1 MLSNT
6 GVYAVKKRKKP
17 VQKTKKT
24 PAPDVV
30 KSNPSKRHR
39 DRLNGELDRLTG
51 LLPFPEDVRSRLDKL
66 SVLRISVGYLKVKSF
81 FKATMKK
88 SSVLF
93 PGGDGLNMNGM
104 NAPTFSEGDL
114 LLQALNGFVL
124 VVTAEGHVFYASPT
138 IQDYLGFHQSDVVHQ
153 SVFELIHTDDRA
165 TFRRQLHFALNPKPF
180 DPEQGGDGMASS
192 SDITRN
198 IVTYNP
204 EQLPPENS
212 SFLERNFVCRFRCL
226 LDNSSGFLA
235 LNFQGRLKF
244 LHGQSMLGDDGT
256 RSQPRLGLFT
266 IATPVH
272 TPSILEI
279 RTKTIFFQTKHKL
292 DFTPTGVDARGKV
305 VLGYS
310 EIELCMRGSGYQF
323 IHAADMMYCADSH
336 VRMIKTGESGLTT
349 FRLLQK
355 TGCWVWV
362 QANARLVYKGG
373 RPDFIIARQRALLN
387 SEGEENLRQRKMQLP
402 FSFTTGEALLYE
414 TGPTLDAT
422 EFQTNPPKICK
433 VESLDPQSLLGS
445 LLKQDESVYTR
456 PQEPQL
462 PIDQVFMDSRALT
475 NVACNSWQSS
485 MEPQG
490 PDGDDDGDSP
500 REVKQEGALVAMIDA
515 LEKMAQDGDLCAA
528 LQGMDV
534 GMAELMEWEST
545 LLRLSQDS
553 NGTGSGDTSLELDD
567 IMTNDIFS
575 YVEEALFKESSEG
588 SGGELNCSTMVNNN
602 PNLFT
607 GVLDNKNQGG
617 PFTGVVSPTCAG
629 QCKPA
634 LLDKFSDV
642 QNGSP
647 VNDLNGISHSQVTGN
662 RAVGLVGQNQAGQI
676 QAGQIQAGQNQAGQI
691 QAGPQQVF
699 KSTQRLSHFDPQIP
713 QIPQTG
719 LNIPILQQLQLND
732 IFTPSL
738 ELPELSNP
746 HSSGQNESVTFSTCM
761 AGSCAQ
767 APNNHMGSPQIIA
780 GQVQFNQP
788 LPQRF
793 PHNGLPAVMAPNGPE
808 EISVPQ
814 SNHLPPILVDAW
826 ASLNPSNDFVSPQI
840 FCSAP
845 FQSLKTQKVQQWP
858 QNQQHQLPPP
868 ASTMKNGHQFIPDC
882 HSQATET
889 QRVPLTGLWPQNT
902 NGPYHQPQQGGLANG
917 QPAPSGSCM
926 FENVSP
932 PLPNRNS
939 HVDCTRLPPPLSV
952 CQNRMVDPQDQSYF
966 QWGPSEPVVDTSA
979 IVQDNA
985 GISFPSRPL
994 VANITTPESL
1004 LAMQQY
1010 LSGCNRVGQTQIPS
1024 LCVVD
1029 SNGTFSSPLLVNGTF
1044 SSAPLVNGTF
1054 SSAPL
1059 VNGTF
1064 SSAPLVNGTFSSAPL
1079 VNGTFSSAPL
1089 VNGTFSS
1096 APLVNGTFSSA
1107 PLVNGTMC
1115 FTDHNQTNYCDF

>member
-17 VQKTKKT
+17 VQKTKKS

-81 FKATMKK
+81 FKTTMKK

-93 PGGDGLNMNGM
+93 PGGDDLNMNGM

-124 VVTAEGHVFYASPT
+124 VVTAEGHVFYSSPT

-244 LHGQSMLGDDGT
+244 LHCQSMLGDDGT
-256 RSQPRLGLFT
+256 HSQPRLGLFT

-279 RTKTIFFQTKHKL
+279 RNKTIFFQTKHKL

-445 LLKQDESVYTR
+445 LLKQDESVYTQ

-485 MEPQG
+485 VEPQG
-490 PDGDDDGDSP
+490 PDGVDDGDSP
-500 REVKQEGALVAMIDA
+500 REVKHEGALVAMIDA

-534 GMAELMEWEST
+534 GTAELMEWENT
-545 LLRLSQDS
+545 LLRLSQNS

-588 SGGELNCSTMVNNN
+588 SGNQPNCSTMVNND

-607 GVLDNKNQGG
+607 GVLDNNNQGG
-617 PFTGVVSPTCAG
+617 PFTGVVSPTGAG
-629 QCKPA
+629 QCKPG
-634 LLDKFSDV
+634 LLDKFSFV

-647 VNDLNGISHSQVTGN
+647 GNDLNGISHSQVTGN
-662 RAVGLVGQNQAGQI
+662 RVVGL
-676 QAGQIQAGQNQAGQI
+676 AGQNQAGQNQGGQN

-699 KSTQRLSHFDPQIP
+699 KSTQRLSHFGP

-746 HSSGQNESVTFSTCM
+746 HSSGQNESVTLSTSM

-780 GQVQFNQP
+780 G
-788 LPQRF
+788 
-793 PHNGLPAVMAPNGPE
+793 
-808 EISVPQ
+808 
-814 SNHLPPILVDAW
+814 
-826 ASLNPSNDFVSPQI
+826 
-840 FCSAP
+840 
-845 FQSLKTQKVQQWP
+845 QSLKTQKVQQWP

-868 ASTMKNGHQFIPDC
+868 ASTMKNGHQLIPDC

-902 NGPYHQPQQGGLANG
+902 NGLYHQPQQRRLANG
-917 QPAPSGSCM
+917 QPAPSSSCM

-939 HVDCTRLPPPLSV
+939 HVDGTILPPPLSV
-952 CQNRMVDPQDQSYF
+952 CQRRMVDPQDQSYL

-979 IVQDNA
+979 IIQDNT
-985 GISFPSRPL
+985 GISFPARPL

-1010 LSGCNRVGQTQIPS
+1010 LSGRNRVGQTQVTMSPLS
-1024 LCVVD
+1024 VVD
-1029 SNGTFSSPLLVNGTF
+1029 GALTFSLPHNLVLLVKSRG
-1044 SSAPLVNGTF
+1044 
-1054 SSAPL
+1054 
-1059 VNGTF
+1059 
-1064 SSAPLVNGTFSSAPL
+1064 
-1079 VNGTFSSAPL
+1079 
-1089 VNGTFSS
+1089 
-1096 APLVNGTFSSA
+1096 
-1107 PLVNGTMC
+1107 
-1115 FTDHNQTNYCDF
+1115 

>member
-17 VQKTKKT
+17 VQKTKKS

-81 FKATMKK
+81 FKTTMKK

-93 PGGDGLNMNGM
+93 PGGDDLNMNGM

-124 VVTAEGHVFYASPT
+124 VVTAEGHVFYSSPT

-244 LHGQSMLGDDGT
+244 LHCQSMLGDDGT
-256 RSQPRLGLFT
+256 HSQPRLGLFT

-279 RTKTIFFQTKHKL
+279 RNKTIFFQTKHKL

-445 LLKQDESVYTR
+445 LLKQDESVYTQ

-485 MEPQG
+485 VEPQG
-490 PDGDDDGDSP
+490 PDGVDDGDSP
-500 REVKQEGALVAMIDA
+500 REVKHEGALVAMIDA

-534 GMAELMEWEST
+534 GTAELMEWENT
-545 LLRLSQDS
+545 LLRLSQNS

-588 SGGELNCSTMVNNN
+588 SGNQPNCSTMVNND

-607 GVLDNKNQGG
+607 GVLDNNNQGG
-617 PFTGVVSPTCAG
+617 PFTGVVSPTGAG
-629 QCKPA
+629 QCKPG
-634 LLDKFSDV
+634 LLDKFSFV

-647 VNDLNGISHSQVTGN
+647 GNDLNGISHSQVTGN
-662 RAVGLVGQNQAGQI
+662 RVVGL
-676 QAGQIQAGQNQAGQI
+676 AGQNQAGQNQGGQN

-699 KSTQRLSHFDPQIP
+699 KSTQRLSHFGP

-746 HSSGQNESVTFSTCM
+746 HSSGQNESVTLSTSM

-780 GQVQFNQP
+780 GQVQSNQP
-788 LPQRF
+788 PPQCF
-793 PHNGLPAVMAPNGPE
+793 PHNGLPAAMEPNRPE

-826 ASLNPSNDFVSPQI
+826 ASLIPSNGFVSPQI
-840 FCSAP
+840 ACSAP

-868 ASTMKNGHQFIPDC
+868 ASTMKNGHQLIPDC

-902 NGPYHQPQQGGLANG
+902 NGLYHQPQQRRLANG
-917 QPAPSGSCM
+917 QPAPSSSCM

-939 HVDCTRLPPPLSV
+939 HVDGTILPPPLSV
-952 CQNRMVDPQDQSYF
+952 CQRRMVDPQDQSYL

-979 IVQDNA
+979 IIQDNT
-985 GISFPSRPL
+985 GISFPARPL

-1010 LSGCNRVGQTQIPS
+1010 LSGRNRVGQTQIPS

-1029 SNGTFSSPLLVNGTF
+1029 T
-1044 SSAPLVNGTF
+1044 PLVNGTF
-1054 SSAPL
+1054 C
-1059 VNGTF
+1059 
-1064 SSAPLVNGTFSSAPL
+1064 
-1079 VNGTFSSAPL
+1079 
-1089 VNGTFSS
+1089 
-1096 APLVNGTFSSA
+1096 SA

>member
-24 PAPDVV
+24 PDVV

-66 SVLRISVGYLKVKSF
+66 SVLRLGVGYLKVKSF

-93 PGGDGLNMNGM
+93 PSGNGLNMNGM
-104 NAPTFSEGDL
+104 NATNFSEGDL
-114 LLQALNGFVL
+114 LLQALNGFVM
-124 VVTAEGHVFYASPT
+124 VVTAEGHVFYASAT

-165 TFRRQLHFALNPKPF
+165 MFRRQLHFALNPKAF
-180 DPEQGGDGMASS
+180 DPEQGGDGMESS

-198 IVTYNP
+198 IVSYNP

-244 LHGQSMLGDDGT
+244 LHGQSMLGEDGT
-256 RSQPRLGLFT
+256 LSQPRLGLFT
-266 IATPVH
+266 IATPVQ

-310 EIELCMRGSGYQF
+310 EMELCMRGSGYQF
-323 IHAADMMYCADSH
+323 IHAADMMYCADNH

-422 EFQTNPPKICK
+422 EFQTNPPKIRK

-445 LLKQDESVYTR
+445 LLKQDESIYTQ

-475 NVACNSWQSS
+475 NVACNSWQSI
-485 MEPQG
+485 MEAQG
-490 PDGDDDGDSP
+490 PDGDDEGDGP
-500 REVKQEGALVAMIDA
+500 REVKQEGALVAMIDT
-515 LEKMAQDGDLCAA
+515 LEKMARDGELCAA
-528 LQGMDV
+528 LQGRGV
-534 GMAELMEWEST
+534 ELMEWESV

-553 NGTGSGDTSLELDD
+553 NGSGSGDTPLDLDD

-575 YVEEALFKESSEG
+575 YVEDTLFKESSEG
-588 SGGELNCSTMVNNN
+588 IGYQPNCSTMVNNN

-607 GVLDNKNQGG
+607 GVLNNNNQGG
-617 PFTGVVSPTCAG
+617 PFTGVVSPTGAG
-629 QCKPA
+629 QCKPG
-634 LLDKFSDV
+634 LLNNCSFFH
-642 QNGSP
+642 NGSP
-647 VNDLNGISHSQVTGN
+647 VNGLNGISHSQITGN
-662 RAVGLVGQNQAGQI
+662 RAVGLAGQNQAGQI
-676 QAGQIQAGQNQAGQI
+676 QAGRNQAGQNQAGQIQAGQNQAGQNQAGQNQAEQI
-691 QAGPQQVF
+691 QAGQNQAGQNQAGQNQAGQIQAGQNQAGPQQVF
-699 KSTQRLSHFDPQIP
+699 KRTQRLSHFGPQIP
-713 QIPQTG
+713 QILQTG
-719 LNIPILQQLQLND
+719 LNIPTLQQLQLND
-732 IFTPSL
+732 IVSPSL
-738 ELPELSNP
+738 ELPELNIP
-746 HSSGQNESVTFSTCM
+746 HSSGQNGSVTFSM
-761 AGSCAQ
+761 VGSCAQ

-780 GQVQFNQP
+780 GQVQSNQP
-788 LPQRF
+788 PPQHF
-793 PHNGLPAVMAPNGPE
+793 PHNGLPAAMAPNVPE
-808 EISVPQ
+808 KISVPQ
-814 SNHLPPILVDAW
+814 SNHVAPILMDAW
-826 ASLNPSNDFVSPQI
+826 ASLIPSNGFVSPQI
-840 FCSAP
+840 ESSNLNQSNPLLTACLQGNSAP

-858 QNQQHQLPPP
+858 QNQNQHQQQQLPPP
-868 ASTMKNGHQFIPDC
+868 VSTMQDGTMQNGHRFIPDC

-902 NGPYHQPQQGGLANG
+902 NGLYHQLQQGGLANG
-917 QPAPSGSCM
+917 QPAPSSSCM

-932 PLPNRNS
+932 PLPNGNS
-939 HVDCTRLPPPLSV
+939 HVDGTRLPPTLSV
-952 CQNRMVDPQDQSYF
+952 CQRRIGDHQDQSPPQGSCYF
-966 QWGPSEPVVDTSA
+966 QWGPSEPVVGTSA
-979 IVQDNA
+979 IIQDNA
-985 GISFPSRPL
+985 RISSLSHPL
-994 VANITTPESL
+994 VANITTPEDL
-1004 LAMQQY
+1004 LAMQQC
-1010 LSGCNRVGQTQIPS
+1010 LAGCNRVGQTQIPS
-1024 LCVVD
+1024 LPVVD
-1029 SNGTFSSPLLVNGTF
+1029 SNGTFSLP
-1044 SSAPLVNGTF
+1044 
-1054 SSAPL
+1054 
-1059 VNGTF
+1059 
-1064 SSAPLVNGTFSSAPL
+1064 
-1079 VNGTFSSAPL
+1079 
-1089 VNGTFSS
+1089 
-1096 APLVNGTFSSA
+1096 

-1115 FTDHNQTNYCDF
+1115 FTEHNQTNYCDF

>member
-17 VQKTKKT
+17 VQKTKKS

-81 FKATMKK
+81 FKTTMKK

-124 VVTAEGHVFYASPT
+124 VVTAEGHVFYSSPT

-244 LHGQSMLGDDGT
+244 LHCQSMLGDDGT
-256 RSQPRLGLFT
+256 HSQPRLGLFT

-279 RTKTIFFQTKHKL
+279 RNKTIFFQTKHKL

-323 IHAADMMYCADSH
+323 IHAADMMYCADNH

-445 LLKQDESVYTR
+445 LLKQDESVYTQ

-475 NVACNSWQSS
+475 NVASNSWQSS

-490 PDGDDDGDSP
+490 PDGVDDGDSP
-500 REVKQEGALVAMIDA
+500 REVKHEGALVAMIDA
-515 LEKMAQDGDLCAA
+515 LERMAQDGDLCAA

-534 GMAELMEWEST
+534 GTAELMEWEST
-545 LLRLSQDS
+545 LLRLSQNS

-588 SGGELNCSTMVNNN
+588 SGNQPNCSTMVNND

-607 GVLDNKNQGG
+607 GVLDNNNQGG
-617 PFTGVVSPTCAG
+617 PFTGVVSPTTGAG
-629 QCKPA
+629 QCKPG
-634 LLDKFSDV
+634 LLDKFSFV

-662 RAVGLVGQNQAGQI
+662 RVVGL
-676 QAGQIQAGQNQAGQI
+676 AGQNQGGQN

-699 KSTQRLSHFDPQIP
+699 KSTQRLSHFGPQIP
-713 QIPQTG
+713 QAG

-746 HSSGQNESVTFSTCM
+746 HSSGQNESVTLSTSM

-780 GQVQFNQP
+780 GQVQSNQP
-788 LPQRF
+788 PPQCF
-793 PHNGLPAVMAPNGPE
+793 PHNGLPAAMAPNGPE

-826 ASLNPSNDFVSPQI
+826 ASLIPSNGFVSPQI
-840 FCSAP
+840 ACSAP
-845 FQSLKTQKVQQWP
+845 FQSLKSQKVQQWP
-858 QNQQHQLPPP
+858 QNQQHQLPPST
-868 ASTMKNGHQFIPDC
+868 STMKNGHQFIPDC

-902 NGPYHQPQQGGLANG
+902 NGLYHQPQQGRLANG
-917 QPAPSGSCM
+917 QPTPSGSCM
-926 FENVSP
+926 FENVLP

-939 HVDCTRLPPPLSV
+939 HVDGTILPPPLSA
-952 CQNRMVDPQDQSYF
+952 CQRRMVDPQDQSYL

-979 IVQDNA
+979 IIQDNT
-985 GISFPSRPL
+985 GISFPARPL

-1010 LSGCNRVGQTQIPS
+1010 LSGRNRVRQTQIPS

-1029 SNGTFSSPLLVNGTF
+1029 SNGTFSSAPLVNGTF
-1044 SSAPLVNGTF
+1044 SSSPLVNGTF

-1079 VNGTFSSAPL
+1079 VNGTFSS
-1089 VNGTFSS
+1089 S
-1096 APLVNGTFSSA
+1096 

>member
-104 NAPTFSEGDL
+104 NTPTFSEGDL

-272 TPSILEI
+272 APSILEI
-279 RTKTIFFQTKHKL
+279 RSKTIFFQTKHKL

-323 IHAADMMYCADSH
+323 IHAADMMYCADNH

-362 QANARLVYKGG
+362 QSNARLVYKGG

-422 EFQTNPPKICK
+422 EFQTNPPKICN

-445 LLKQDESVYTR
+445 LLKQDESIYTQ

-490 PDGDDDGDSP
+490 PDVDDDGDSP

-515 LEKMAQDGDLCAA
+515 LERMAQDGDLCAA

-534 GMAELMEWEST
+534 GTAELMEWEST

-553 NGTGSGDTSLELDD
+553 NGTGSGDTSLDLDD

-588 SGGELNCSTMVNNN
+588 SGNQPNCSTMINHN

-607 GVLDNKNQGG
+607 AVLDNNNQGE
-617 PFTGVVSPTCAG
+617 PFTGVVSPTGAG
-629 QCKPA
+629 QCKPG
-634 LLDKFSDV
+634 LLDKFSFV
-642 QNGSP
+642 QNGSA
-647 VNDLNGISHSQVTGN
+647 VNNLNGISHSQVTGN
-662 RAVGLVGQNQAGQI
+662 RAVGLAGQIQAGQIQAGQIQAGQIQAGQNQAGQNQAGQNQAGQI
-676 QAGQIQAGQNQAGQI
+676 QAGQIQAGQNQAG
-691 QAGPQQVF
+691 PQQVF
-699 KSTQRLSHFDPQIP
+699 KSTQRLSHFGP

-746 HSSGQNESVTFSTCM
+746 HSSGQNESVTFSTSM
-761 AGSCAQ
+761 SGSCAQ
-767 APNNHMGSPQIIA
+767 APNNHIGSPQIIA
-780 GQVQFNQP
+780 GQVQSNQP
-788 LPQRF
+788 PAQRF
-793 PHNGLPAVMAPNGPE
+793 PHNGLPAAMAPNGPE

-826 ASLNPSNDFVSPQI
+826 ASLIPSNGFVSPQI
-840 FCSAP
+840 ACSAP
-845 FQSLKTQKVQQWP
+845 FQSLKTQKAPQWP

-902 NGPYHQPQQGGLANG
+902 NGLYHQPQQGRLANG
-917 QPAPSGSCM
+917 QPAPTGSCM

-939 HVDCTRLPPPLSV
+939 HIDGTRLPPPSSV
-952 CQNRMVDPQDQSYF
+952 CQRRMVDPQDQSYF
-966 QWGPSEPVVDTSA
+966 QWGPSEPVVGTSA
-979 IVQDNA
+979 IIQDNT

-1010 LSGCNRVGQTQIPS
+1010 LAGRNRVGQTQIPS

-1029 SNGTFSSPLLVNGTF
+1029 SNGTFSSP
-1044 SSAPLVNGTF
+1044 PLVNGTF
-1054 SSAPL
+1054 SSP
-1059 VNGTF
+1059 
-1064 SSAPLVNGTFSSAPL
+1064 
-1079 VNGTFSSAPL
+1079 
-1089 VNGTFSS
+1089 
-1096 APLVNGTFSSA
+1096 PLVNGTFSSA

>member
-1 MLSNT
+1 QQSYGL
-6 GVYAVKKRKKP
+6 GVEAVKEPFGPRLGAL
-17 VQKTKKT
+17 KT

-104 NAPTFSEGDL
+104 NTPTFSEGDL

-272 TPSILEI
+272 APSILEI
-279 RTKTIFFQTKHKL
+279 RSKTIFFQTKHKL

-323 IHAADMMYCADSH
+323 IHAADMMYCADNH

-362 QANARLVYKGG
+362 QSNARLVYKGG

-422 EFQTNPPKICK
+422 EFQTNPPKICN

-445 LLKQDESVYTR
+445 LLKQDESIYTQ

-490 PDGDDDGDSP
+490 PDVDDDGDSP

-515 LEKMAQDGDLCAA
+515 LERMAQDGDLCAA

-534 GMAELMEWEST
+534 GTAELMEWEST

-553 NGTGSGDTSLELDD
+553 NGTGSGDTSLDLDD

-588 SGGELNCSTMVNNN
+588 SGNQPNCSTMINHN

-607 GVLDNKNQGG
+607 AVLDNNNQGE
-617 PFTGVVSPTCAG
+617 PFTGVVSPTGAG
-629 QCKPA
+629 QCKPG
-634 LLDKFSDV
+634 LLDKFSFV
-642 QNGSP
+642 QNGSA
-647 VNDLNGISHSQVTGN
+647 VNNLNGISHSQVTGN
-662 RAVGLVGQNQAGQI
+662 RAVGL
-676 QAGQIQAGQNQAGQI
+676 AGQN

-699 KSTQRLSHFDPQIP
+699 KSTQRLSHFGP

-746 HSSGQNESVTFSTCM
+746 HSSGQNESVTFSTSM
-761 AGSCAQ
+761 SGSCAQ
-767 APNNHMGSPQIIA
+767 APNNHIGSPQIIA
-780 GQVQFNQP
+780 GQVQSNQP
-788 LPQRF
+788 PAQRF
-793 PHNGLPAVMAPNGPE
+793 PHNGLPAAMAPNGPE

-826 ASLNPSNDFVSPQI
+826 ASLIPSNGFVSPQI
-840 FCSAP
+840 ACSAP
-845 FQSLKTQKVQQWP
+845 FQSLKTQKAPQWP

-902 NGPYHQPQQGGLANG
+902 NGLYHQPQQGRLANG
-917 QPAPSGSCM
+917 QPAPTGSCM

-939 HVDCTRLPPPLSV
+939 HIDGTRLPPPSSV
-952 CQNRMVDPQDQSYF
+952 CQRRMVDPQDQSYF
-966 QWGPSEPVVDTSA
+966 QWGPSEPVVGTSA
-979 IVQDNA
+979 IIQDNT

-1010 LSGCNRVGQTQIPS
+1010 LAGRNRVGQTQIPS

-1029 SNGTFSSPLLVNGTF
+1029 T
-1044 SSAPLVNGTF
+1044 
-1054 SSAPL
+1054 
-1059 VNGTF
+1059 
-1064 SSAPLVNGTFSSAPL
+1064 
-1079 VNGTFSSAPL
+1079 
-1089 VNGTFSS
+1089 
-1096 APLVNGTFSSA
+1096 

>member
-1 MLSNT
+1 MLVLT
-6 GVYAVKKRKKP
+6 PEPAKWKKIFRSAFEH
-17 VQKTKKT
+17 VTCF
-24 PAPDVV
+24 
-30 KSNPSKRHR
+30 SPS
-39 DRLNGELDRLTG
+39 
-51 LLPFPEDVRSRLDKL
+51 L
-66 SVLRISVGYLKVKSF
+66 SA
-81 FKATMKK
+81 ATMKK
-88 SSVLF
+88 SSVQF

-244 LHGQSMLGDDGT
+244 LHGQSILGDDGT
-256 RSQPRLGLFT
+256 RSQPKLGLFT
-266 IATPVH
+266 IATPVQ

-414 TGPTLDAT
+414 TSPTLDAT

-445 LLKQDESVYTR
+445 LLKQDESVYTQ

-500 REVKQEGALVAMIDA
+500 REVKQEGALVAIIDV

-534 GMAELMEWEST
+534 GTAELMEWEST

-553 NGTGSGDTSLELDD
+553 NRTGSGDTSLELDD

-575 YVEEALFKESSEG
+575 YVEEALFKEISER
-588 SGGELNCSTMVNNN
+588 SGNQPNCSTMVNNN

-607 GVLDNKNQGG
+607 GVLDNNNQGG
-617 PFTGVVSPTCAG
+617 PFTGVVSPTGAG
-629 QCKPA
+629 QCKPG
-634 LLDKFSDV
+634 LLDKCSFV

-647 VNDLNGISHSQVTGN
+647 VNDLNGISHSQLTGN
-662 RAVGLVGQNQAGQI
+662 RAVGLAGQI
-676 QAGQIQAGQNQAGQI
+676 QAGQIQAGQI

-699 KSTQRLSHFDPQIP
+699 KSTQRLSHFGPQIP
-713 QIPQTG
+713 QIPQKG

-738 ELPELSNP
+738 ELPELSIP
-746 HSSGQNESVTFSTCM
+746 HSSGQNESVTFSTSM

-780 GQVQFNQP
+780 GQVQSNQP
-788 LPQRF
+788 PPQRF
-793 PHNGLPAVMAPNGPE
+793 PHNGLPAAMAPNGPE
-808 EISVPQ
+808 ERSLPQ
-814 SNHLPPILVDAW
+814 SNHLPPILVDSW
-826 ASLNPSNDFVSPQI
+826 ASLIASNGFVSPQI
-840 FCSAP
+840 ACSAP
-845 FQSLKTQKVQQWP
+845 FQSLKTKKVQQWP
-858 QNQQHQLPPP
+858 QNQQQQLPPP
-868 ASTMKNGHQFIPDC
+868 ASTMQNGIMKNGHQFFPDC

-902 NGPYHQPQQGGLANG
+902 NGLYHQPQQGGLANG

-926 FENVSP
+926 FDNVSP
-932 PLPNRNS
+932 LLPNGNS
-939 HVDCTRLPPPLSV
+939 HVDGTRLPPSLSV
-952 CQNRMVDPQDQSYF
+952 CQRGMVDPQDQSYF
-966 QWGPSEPVVDTSA
+966 QWGPSEPVVGTSA
-979 IVQDNA
+979 IIQDNA

-994 VANITTPESL
+994 MANITSPESL

-1010 LSGCNRVGQTQIPS
+1010 LAGRNRVGQTQIPS
-1024 LCVVD
+1024 LRVVD
-1029 SNGTFSSPLLVNGTF
+1029 SNGTFSS
-1044 SSAPLVNGTF
+1044 APLV
-1054 SSAPL
+1054 S
-1059 VNGTF
+1059 
-1064 SSAPLVNGTFSSAPL
+1064 
-1079 VNGTFSSAPL
+1079 
-1089 VNGTFSS
+1089 
-1096 APLVNGTFSSA
+1096 
-1107 PLVNGTMC
+1107 GTMC

>member
-1 MLSNT
+1 MFTCNAGIHIHFTTS
-6 GVYAVKKRKKP
+6 KKS
-17 VQKTKKT
+17 

-81 FKATMKK
+81 FKTTMKK

-93 PGGDGLNMNGM
+93 PGGDDLNMNGM

-124 VVTAEGHVFYASPT
+124 VVTAEGHVFYSSPT

-244 LHGQSMLGDDGT
+244 LHCQSMLGDDGT
-256 RSQPRLGLFT
+256 HSQPRLGLFT

-279 RTKTIFFQTKHKL
+279 RNKTIFFQTKHKL

-445 LLKQDESVYTR
+445 LLKQDESVYTQ

-485 MEPQG
+485 VEPQG
-490 PDGDDDGDSP
+490 PDGVDDGDSP
-500 REVKQEGALVAMIDA
+500 REVKHEGALVAMIDA

-534 GMAELMEWEST
+534 GTAELMEWENT
-545 LLRLSQDS
+545 LLRLSQNS

-588 SGGELNCSTMVNNN
+588 SGNQPNCSTMVNND

-607 GVLDNKNQGG
+607 GVLDNNNQGG
-617 PFTGVVSPTCAG
+617 PFTGVVSPTGAG
-629 QCKPA
+629 QCKPG
-634 LLDKFSDV
+634 LLDKFSFV

-647 VNDLNGISHSQVTGN
+647 GNDLNGISHSQVTGN
-662 RAVGLVGQNQAGQI
+662 RVVGL
-676 QAGQIQAGQNQAGQI
+676 AGQNQAGQNQGGQN

-699 KSTQRLSHFDPQIP
+699 KSTQRLSHFGP

-746 HSSGQNESVTFSTCM
+746 HSSGQNESVTLSTSM

-780 GQVQFNQP
+780 GQVQSNQP
-788 LPQRF
+788 PPQCF
-793 PHNGLPAVMAPNGPE
+793 PHNGLPAAMEPNRPE

-826 ASLNPSNDFVSPQI
+826 ASLIPSNGFVSPQI
-840 FCSAP
+840 ACSAP

-868 ASTMKNGHQFIPDC
+868 ASTMKNGHQLIPDC

-902 NGPYHQPQQGGLANG
+902 NGLYHQPQQRRLANG
-917 QPAPSGSCM
+917 QPAPSSSCM

-939 HVDCTRLPPPLSV
+939 HVDGTILPPPLSV
-952 CQNRMVDPQDQSYF
+952 CQRRMVDPQDQSYL

-979 IVQDNA
+979 IIQDNT
-985 GISFPSRPL
+985 GISFPARPL

-1010 LSGCNRVGQTQIPS
+1010 LSGP
-1024 LCVVD
+1024 
-1029 SNGTFSSPLLVNGTF
+1029 
-1044 SSAPLVNGTF
+1044 PLVNGTF
-1054 SSAPL
+1054 C
-1059 VNGTF
+1059 
-1064 SSAPLVNGTFSSAPL
+1064 
-1079 VNGTFSSAPL
+1079 
-1089 VNGTFSS
+1089 
-1096 APLVNGTFSSA
+1096 SA